1 MDLITIG
8 ESMVLFIPDSTGP
21 LRFAERFSRK
31 IGGAES
37 NVAIA
42 LARLGHKTGWISK
55 LGHDEFGLYVRN
67 FIRSE
72 GVDVSQ
78 VTFDYELPTSVFFK
92 ERRPNSDPAI
102 YYYRKNSA
110 FSSISKQEL
119 DHEYIAKAKYL
130 HLTGITPALS
140 DSAQEAVF
148 TMLKLAKE
156 NRQKV
161 IFDPNIRLKLWS
173 SKAAREVL
181 VEIAKQSTI
190 VMPGLEEG
198 QLLTNK
204 ITPED
209 IANDLL
215 KYETE
220 IVVIKLG
227 EEGAFYATRNESAY
241 VSGYKVRNIVDTVG
255 AGDGFAAGFI
265 SGLLNGWS
273 YSEAVKLGNRIG
285 AYALEVEGDVE
296 GYPLLDQIQSQDNKQ
311 LLR

>member
-78 VTFDYELPTSVFFK
+78 VTFDNELPTSVFFK

-156 NRQKV
+156 NRQKI
-161 IFDPNIRLKLWS
+161 IFDPNVRLKLWS

-204 ITPED
+204 IIPED

-220 IVVIKLG
+220 VVVIKLG

-296 GYPLLDQIQSQDNKQ
+296 GYPLLDQIQSQGNKQ

>member
-1 MDLITIG
+1 
-8 ESMVLFIPDSTGP
+8 MVLFIPDSTGP

-78 VTFDYELPTSVFFK
+78 VTFDNELPTSVFFK

-156 NRQKV
+156 NRQKI
-161 IFDPNIRLKLWS
+161 IFDPNVRLKLWS

-204 ITPED
+204 IIPED

-220 IVVIKLG
+220 VVVIKLG

-296 GYPLLDQIQSQDNKQ
+296 GYPLLDQIQSQGNKQ